1 MSDLMSFIKTKDSGE
16 NEFQQAVENVI
27 ESVKPLIDRSP
38 EYRREAILKR
48 ITEPEKVFMFGVPWV
63 DDQGQVQVNL
73 IVTGLGATTFE
84 DVFSTFTRQ
93 EREIP
98 APIQRKVVNTE
109 VDGEE
114 ELAERFD
121 MGRDPLDVP
130 AFMRRRAYADI
141 SFGE

>member
-1 MSDLMSFIKTKDSGE
+1 MDATPRTSLRD
-16 NEFQQAVENVI
+16 
-27 ESVKPLIDRSP
+27 P
-38 EYRREAILKR
+38 
-48 ITEPEKVFMFGVPWV
+48 
-63 DDQGQVQVNL
+63 L

-84 DVFSTFTRQ
+84 DVFSSFTRQ
-93 EREIP
+93 DREIP
-98 APIQRKVVNTE
+98 APIQRKVVKQE
-109 VDGEE
+109 AEGEE